1 MASLPNQ
8 WIISVYSQVLLYS
21 GNNKGK
27 RIHLFKKKHQFFIK
41 ESIIEK
47 LLNHIWFKH

>member
-27 RIHLFKKKHQFFIK
+27 KEFIYLKKNINF
-41 ESIIEK
+41 
-47 LLNHIWFKH
+47 LLKNPLSKSY